1 MDYITLDTKSKYDA
15 VDVTAEVRR
24 IVEKSGVQSGAAI
37 LQSMH
42 TTGALTINEH
52 ADPDV
57 ARDLLSAMDKMI
69 PAGIHFRHAEGNS
82 PAHVQTTLAGASL
95 TVIVEGGR
103 PLLGTWQ
110 GIFFLEFD
118 GPRRGR
124 KIAVAVVGK

>member
-15 VDVTAEVRR
+15 VDITAEMRR
-24 IVEKSGVQSGAAI
+24 IVDKSGVKDGAAI

-42 TTGALTINEH
+42 TTAALTINEH

-57 ARDLLSAMDKMI
+57 ARDLISAMDRII
-69 PAGIHFRHAEGNS
+69 PSGIAFRHTEGNS
-82 PAHVQTTLAGASL
+82 PAHIQTTLAGPSL

-110 GIFFLEFD
+110 GVFFLEFD

-124 KIAVAVVGK
+124 KVAVTVIGE